1 MDTRII
7 LYNMIVEDERT
18 IYSGV
23 FDYFY
28 DHLDNDPTGGFG
40 RFLER
45 KIHFSA
51 SQEQGACWTSRCC
64 AMASRAFRPFGDV
77 SRHP

>member
-28 DHLDNDPTGGFG
+28 DHLDNDPTAPLDDSNNDF
-40 RFLER
+40 
-45 KIHFSA
+45 
-51 SQEQGACWTSRCC
+51 Q
-64 AMASRAFRPFGDV
+64 
-77 SRHP
+77 